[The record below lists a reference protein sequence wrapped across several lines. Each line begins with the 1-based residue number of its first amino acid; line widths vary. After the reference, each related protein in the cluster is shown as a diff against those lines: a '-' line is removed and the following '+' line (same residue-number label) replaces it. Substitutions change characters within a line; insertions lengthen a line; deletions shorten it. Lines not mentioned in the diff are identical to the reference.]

1 MVHFRGKYCLFQRL
15 GGGGGGVSILNG
27 KNLLIQS
34 KSFSSS
40 LVSQNN
46 LQKLNLSCKTE
57 LDFWGLFRREITL
70 CSGINYT
77 FSVI

>member
-15 GGGGGGVSILNG
+15 GGGGVSILKG

-34 KSFSSS
+34 KSFFSS

-46 LQKLNLSCKTE
+46 LQKLDLSCKTE
-57 LDFWGLFRREITL
+57 LDFGGKEK
-70 CSGINYT
+70 
-77 FSVI
+77 